1 MLAADVPPREAE
13 MLYQQMDKIATLRA
27 RDQGKKF
34 VSNAFAAA
42 ISWGDK
48 KMKNEYF
55 VYMMVC
61 ADIRNRI
68 LRVRKEVL
76 SKVHVLGSPES
87 EMYFTYKNR
96 YPDFDVMPV

>member
-1 MLAADVPPREAE
+1 
-13 MLYQQMDKIATLRA
+13 
-27 RDQGKKF
+27 
-34 VSNAFAAA
+34 
-42 ISWGDK
+42 
-48 KMKNEYF
+48 MKNEYF
-55 VYMMVC
+55 IYMMVC

-87 EMYFTYKNR
+87 EMYFPYKNR

>member
-1 MLAADVPPREAE
+1 
-13 MLYQQMDKIATLRA
+13 
-27 RDQGKKF
+27 
-34 VSNAFAAA
+34 
-42 ISWGDK
+42 
-48 KMKNEYF
+48 MKNEYF

-96 YPDFDVMPV
+96 YPDFDVVPV